1 MKTGQVRPVT
11 IVDDFLRQLRAFY
24 PCDKPFYQQ
33 RRYLIQAITYPARWV
48 PKRGVF
54 LPEADHRAI
63 LDEIISGIRKHGN
76 LATVRNFGVYFLDCV
91 QRHFAA
97 PSNAERYYDYA
108 KACAPKLRP
117 MSKPSSTAPGPR
129 LPVRLHRAL
138 RRAQPPPVLPRP
150 PPAEIRAD
158 STRPFLNEFPG

>member
-1 MKTGQVRPVT
+1 MKTRQVRPVT

-48 PKRGVF
+48 HKRGVF

-97 PSNAERYYDYA
+97 PSNAERI
-108 KACAPKLRP
+108 LRLRQRP
-117 MSKPSSTAPGPR
+117 ARPS
-129 LPVRLHRAL
+129 
-138 RRAQPPPVLPRP
+138 
-150 PPAEIRAD
+150 
-158 STRPFLNEFPG
+158 